1 VESAQLSALILAV
14 LLTAGLAASNSQSL
28 GEMVESA
35 YLFSANG
42 QLVDKQEDELAL
54 ATKLAPKPRT
64 QMSDRPAAAG
74 FNLNPINTDAAA
86 GVPKGGDGGD
96 SEIDYDGS
104 KDVSDPYAAD
114 QQQVDPKR
122 GDPEH
127 IQSKPSVPL
136 ILQTNASNC
145 GLASLA
151 MLLSF
156 YSETSV
162 SLATLER
169 TAAILLNATSQIWK
183 DEGYSVREL
192 QSLARAY
199 GLSVRAARVGAAEL
213 PLLSFPLLAWI
224 DFGSNGHF
232 TVVQS
237 VERGVASLADP
248 TRGYLKLSE
257 TVWEQLW
264 LKGATGIVL
273 YVE

>member
-1 VESAQLSALILAV
+1 MESAQLSALILTA

-35 YLFSANG
+35 YLFSANR

-54 ATKLAPKPRT
+54 APKLAPKPRT

-74 FNLNPINTDAAA
+74 FNLKPINTDAAA
-86 GVPKGGDGGD
+86 GDPKGGDGGD
-96 SEIDYDGS
+96 SEIDYGGS

-169 TAAILLNATSQIWK
+169 TAAILLNASSQIWK
-183 DEGYSVREL
+183 GEGYSVGEL